1 MYKKKLTI
9 NQQFNNISY
18 NISKRCVCVKNMTTE
33 KTLADYFDD
42 PQFMHST
49 SNGRTLR
56 MDCLK
61 FIVRGKSNSKTWI
74 EIKSDVEK
82 IIRMRFPS
90 LGFKVKNDYLEELH
104 DYYDTVN
111 ITRVIK
117 Y

>member
-1 MYKKKLTI
+1 MYKKKFTI

-61 FIVRGKSNSKTWI
+61 FIVRSKKLGTLQTLNWI

-90 LGFKVKNDYLEELH
+90 LGFKVKNDYLDELH
-104 DYYDTVN
+104 DYYN
-111 ITRVIK
+111 LL
-117 Y
+117 